1 MASGILVPR
10 LMSPA
15 GEVQNLNHWTVR
27 EVNIELFLNRSLY
40 VVPLRPVTWYTLCAG
55 TRGSDQ
61 A

>member
-15 GEVQNLNHWTVR
+15 GKVQNLNHWTVR

-40 VVPLRPVTWYTLCAG
+40 VVPLRPVT
-55 TRGSDQ
+55 
-61 A
+61 